1 MSGFVGPHT
10 AKTQRAAGMY
20 EKAADE
26 RGGNAVAHHA
36 AAGRVADEVLDGGDP
51 RFWALVYDACRRD
64 MHWRTHWLLI
74 EGGRWVQ
81 ADDGSYVKAAA

>member
-1 MSGFVGPHT
+1 MSGSVGPHT
-10 AKTQRAAGMY
+10 AATQQDADRY
-20 EKAADE
+20 ETAADQHD
-26 RGGNAVAHHA
+26 GTVIAHHA
-36 AAGRVADEVLDGGDP
+36 AAERVADEVLDGGDP

-74 EGGRWVQ
+74 DGGRWVQ